1 MATENETRLD
11 AAEQVFFDEQLAL
24 VKSRTYDVK
33 HKALKA
39 LTLLPVSTEQDA
51 GADRIIWRSFDQ
63 VGIAKIVADYANDF
77 PRADV
82 AGEEHISPIKDIGS
96 SYGYS
101 LKEIRRAQ
109 KARVSLDTK
118 RAEACRRAIDEKQ
131 DKIAW
136 FGDEKAKLPGF
147 INAPGITEHVA
158 AMNAGNTS
166 KRWADKT
173 ADEIVADFA
182 AIITAASEVTNGI
195 ESPDTVILPLALYN
209 KLMTMPYGSNRDK
222 TIMGFIRENYPQ
234 ITRIDWVSDLSTA
247 GAGGTTRVM
256 AYSRDPLKV
265 EVQIPQRLEQFPPQQ
280 KGLAFDIICT
290 QSTGGTLVYY
300 PLSIVY
306 CDGL

>member
-1 MATENETRLD
+1 MATENEIRLD
-11 AAEQVFFDEQLAL
+11 GFEQVFFDEQLAL
-24 VKSRTYDVK
+24 VKARTYDVK

-39 LTLLPVSTEQDA
+39 LTLLPVSTEQDP

-63 VGIAKIVADYANDF
+63 VGVAKIVADYANDF

-82 AGEEHISPIKDIGS
+82 AGEEHISPVRDIGS

-109 KARVSLDTK
+109 KAGVSLDAK

-136 FGDEKAKLPGF
+136 FGDSKAKLPGF
-147 INAPGITEHVA
+147 INAPGITEYVA
-158 AMNAGNTS
+158 ANGAGGS
-166 KRWADKT
+166 KTWASKT
-173 ADEIVADFA
+173 ADEIVADVA
-182 AIITAASEVTNGI
+182 GIITAAGEATNGI
-195 ESPDTVILPLALYN
+195 ENPDTLILPLSLYN
-209 KLMTMPYGSNRDK
+209 KLMTTPYGANRDK
-222 TIMGFIRENYPQ
+222 TILGFIRENYPQ
-234 ITRIDWVSDLSTA
+234 ITRIDWVQDLAGA
-247 GAGGTTRVM
+247 GAGGSSRVM

-280 KGLAFDIICT
+280 KGLAFDIICA

-300 PLSIVY
+300 PLSVVF